1 MNEKLK
7 VVNDIL
13 STEKLELENRLEEQ
27 DIAKKELKKELVLTQ
42 ENISK
47 QLVEKIIL
55 KQKRVEVENVI
66 IRKLL
71 AQTRSNEKSFNM
83 LLKSSRKANEK
94 TKFGYENNA

>member
-55 KQKRVEVENVI
+55 K
-66 IRKLL
+66 
-71 AQTRSNEKSFNM
+71 
-83 LLKSSRKANEK
+83 
-94 TKFGYENNA
+94 